1 MEEPSRLKKPLP
13 KNKDHNRAHP
23 GMMIQTQP
31 ASLLVIS
38 VILPLKI
45 SSEICLNLAELL
57 GRSESPLT
65 KTEEQEDLLILTLK
79 VMNLFRKLSK
89 RLEPKL
95 MAEPLELTT
104 LAESLEEAQEEE
116 AEAVIVVVAVAAI
129 AAVEAAIVVV
139 AVVATAAVAATAAAA
154 EEAMVA
160 AVEAVIVEAVIVA
173 VEDKSSEDN

>member
-1 MEEPSRLKKPLP
+1 MEEPSRLRKPLP
-13 KNKDHNRAHP
+13 RNKDHNRAHP
-23 GMMIQTQP
+23 EMMIQTQP

-45 SSEICLNLAELL
+45 SSEICLSLAELL
-57 GRSESPLT
+57 ERSESPLT

-79 VMNLFRKLSK
+79 AMNLFKKLSK

-116 AEAVIVVVAVAAI
+116 AEAVIAVVAVAAI
-129 AAVEAAIVVV
+129 AAAEAGIIVV
-139 AVVATAAVAATAAAA
+139 AVVAIAA
-154 EEAMVA
+154 EVAVEAM
-160 AVEAVIVEAVIVA
+160 AVEAVIEEAVIVA
-173 VEDKSSEDN
+173 VEDKRSEDN